1 MKNIYLSRWYA
12 KGEKK
17 KTIYQVEE
25 KGTMIELSM
34 KMTFT

>member
-12 KGEKK
+12 KGEK